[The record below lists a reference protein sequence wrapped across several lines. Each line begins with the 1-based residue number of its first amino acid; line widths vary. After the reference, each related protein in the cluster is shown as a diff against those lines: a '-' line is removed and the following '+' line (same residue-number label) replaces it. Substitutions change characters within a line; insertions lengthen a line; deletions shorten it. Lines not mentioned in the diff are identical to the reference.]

1 MLLLFALQINFTNK
15 LVSFSSN
22 DYYYVEFGV
31 AFTFGGFG
39 FFLFGILTFFDRALL
54 ALGNILF
61 LIGVVLIIGLQKTTV
76 FFSRP
81 TKRRGSLC
89 FITGILLILMRWTFV
104 GFMIETVGIFGL
116 FGDFFGIIVQ
126 FLRSLPIIGPILSH
140 PMVAPIVDRIAGVSV
155 LPV

>member
-1 MLLLFALQINFTNK
+1 MWLSESQK
-15 LVSFSSN
+15 
-22 DYYYVEFGV
+22 FGV
-31 AFTFGGFG
+31 AFTFGGVG
-39 FFLFGILTFFDRALL
+39 FFFFGVLTFFDRALL

-61 LIGVVLIIGLQKTTV
+61 LIGVVLIIGLHKTTI

-89 FITGILLILMRWTFV
+89 FISGILLILAKWTFI
-104 GFMIETVGIFGL
+104 GFIVETVGIFGL
-116 FGDFFGIIVQ
+116 FGDFFGIVVQ

-140 PMVAPIVDRIAGVSV
+140 PAVAPVVDRIAGVSI